1 VTCQW
6 QPLHSPCGGRP
17 LPSESSRWNYE
28 VRTMRFLNPLN
39 QRSRSRSIFLVARM
53 SKDGHHFYSILA
65 SDSSFEF
72 VFRSGHEHW
81 STISPSFA
89 KRTMRLIEESD
100 VQKPNSPKKYLD
112 RVLTLLMSDTWSAS
126 SGFKY
131 ANREDALAFERK
143 VLDNS
148 WASKESD
155 SDDE

>member
-1 VTCQW
+1 
-6 QPLHSPCGGRP
+6 
-17 LPSESSRWNYE
+17 
-28 VRTMRFLNPLN
+28 MRSLNPLN
-39 QRSRSRSIFLVARM
+39 RRSRSRSRFLVARM

-65 SDSSFEF
+65 SDSNFEF

-100 VQKPNSPKKYLD
+100 GQKPNSAKKYLD

-155 SDDE
+155 SDDK

>member
-1 VTCQW
+1 
-6 QPLHSPCGGRP
+6 
-17 LPSESSRWNYE
+17 
-28 VRTMRFLNPLN
+28 MRFQNSPIRRF
-39 QRSRSRSIFLVARM
+39 RSRSRFLVVRM

-72 VFRSGHEHW
+72 VFRSGHENW

-100 VQKPNSPKKYLD
+100 GQKHNSAKKYLD
-112 RVLTLLMSDTWSAS
+112 QVLTLLVSDTWSAS

-131 ANREDALAFERK
+131 ASREDALAIERK

-155 SDDE
+155 SDDK